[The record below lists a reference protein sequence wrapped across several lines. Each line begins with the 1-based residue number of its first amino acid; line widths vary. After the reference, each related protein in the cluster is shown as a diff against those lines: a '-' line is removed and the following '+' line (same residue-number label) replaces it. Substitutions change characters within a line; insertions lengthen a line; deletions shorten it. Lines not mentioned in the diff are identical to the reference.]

1 MAVKKESVEIKCPD
15 CKIEFRLWVPTTHL
29 TLWEGDD
36 GERVN
41 CVRCPT
47 HFKIRKTIDGV
58 KVFKLQRTVVD
69 TGSTAA
75 AAPEPSSAP
84 AEDAAPTPAQA
95 GPDKTDEPSAI
106 LSDENGGSDVAIAEK
121 PVESVEEETAPE
133 TEEEHIETEIPEEPE
148 KAPEEEPQ
156 DSETLEETKEE
167 DKPLID
173 IDDITDQP
181 PEAAAP
187 IIEEVEEEIL
197 ELDAVKIEQV
207 STMGLS
213 QHGETVL
220 LVEDESL
227 SRAVAENSLIDLNIT
242 LLTAEDGKVAIDILN
257 DKHIDLLITDLH
269 LSSDE
274 NQHPRIDGENILQVL
289 ADKGLGIPA
298 IVTTGKEMIDDIAMN
313 PKWFPLNV
321 KGFVQKG
328 SPFWSEELKD
338 KIKEI
343 INKPG

>member
-29 TLWEGDD
+29 TMWEGDD

-58 KVFKLQRTVVD
+58 KVFKLQRTIKE
-69 TGSTAA
+69 A
-75 AAPEPSSAP
+75 AP
-84 AEDAAPTPAQA
+84 AEPDKTL
-95 GPDKTDEPSAI
+95 DKTDEPSAI
-106 LSDENGGSDVAIAEK
+106 LFNEGGDDKATPEPEVSED
-121 PVESVEEETAPE
+121 TAPE
-133 TEEEHIETEIPEEPE
+133 REEEKAAAEAPEEVPEKEHITKEVEEIPEEVSQDSE
-148 KAPEEEPQ
+148 ALEETNEEEP
-156 DSETLEETKEE
+156 
-167 DKPLID
+167 LIN
-173 IDDITDQP
+173 IDDITGQP
-181 PEAAAP
+181 PQAEAP
-187 IIEEVEEEIL
+187 IIEEVEIL
-197 ELDAVKIEQV
+197 ELDAVEMEQA

-242 LLTAEDGKVAIDILN
+242 LLTAEDGEAAIGIIN

-274 NQHPRIDGENILQVL
+274 NQHPRVDGENLLQIL